1 MATPFELAG
10 DLYYHT
16 ATNNALD
23 ALARQGELKDQRA
36 FELLS
41 QKNRAQLESRN
52 RIGEIE
58 AESTARGKLLASEA
72 LRQKKDA
79 LNQAVAEARTI
90 NPDYSPSPDKSDD
103 QNIADAKRIGFSKT
117 VSNLKSAADNVNVLW
132 GQARGIVDAQGKAKP
147 IDATRVNNLLLQDPT
162 IGSWLDANEQQ
173 QLKDGKSPEVVAAGM
188 YLKKNK
194 ERLLAAVQPIRQ
206 QLAQEQAGKNASELG
221 LTLQE
226 LNSRASAA
234 AESHGRIIQSLPADL
249 QSEILSYSTKM
260 GYQNPSTSSLFN
272 KNGSL
277 KSLAGDLDASP
288 AAPPGNPAPPVVTDP
303 NAAPP
308 GTAPELDPQTYQS
321 KADLIAHSI
330 SLKHEQDALGNE
342 TQQANAIR
350 SMLLKGYTPRV
361 SSPYN
366 PYSPQMSTPEPAS
379 DIPISPERGKELASQ
394 LLKLNKSIESHKNN
408 ATSSQAQ
415 IFRLQSLLAP
425 PPAPE
430 PGPDQGQRWNV
441 PGSIVSPTQP
451 VAQPQV
457 QQPTPTQPS
466 AMNANPGN
474 AMQLVA
480 HQRRLEQV
488 FGTSDPGK
496 LMAARNLA
504 KSQGATDD
512 QLDQSALAAMNGDA
526 NAIAQARRLIAMAQ
540 GGNGQ
545 AWAPQAA
552 YSPMSF
558 GA

>member
-16 ATNNALD
+16 ATNNALNE
-23 ALARQGELKDQRA
+23 LARQGELKDQRA

-173 QLKDGKSPEVVAAGM
+173 QLKDGKSPEEVAAGM

-277 KSLAGDLDASP
+277 KSLAGDLDAPP
-288 AAPPGNPAPPVVTDP
+288 ADPPGKPAPPVVTDL
-303 NAAPP
+303 NAAQTVSTGAGPQSPTLTPAMTAAFDDQGRRNATDILFNQAQSDLNTHNSRYSFLDNALANPSNLTPEQARIYAEEHSDMLKKYPKVNQKFIDLQRIKQSLDQSAPQPQLFQPPAPPSGNRWNVAWPPPDASQPAAQVAPP
-308 GTAPELDPQTYQS
+308 G
-321 KADLIAHSI
+321 
-330 SLKHEQDALGNE
+330 
-342 TQQANAIR
+342 
-350 SMLLKGYTPRV
+350 
-361 SSPYN
+361 
-366 PYSPQMSTPEPAS
+366 
-379 DIPISPERGKELASQ
+379 
-394 LLKLNKSIESHKNN
+394 
-408 ATSSQAQ
+408 
-415 IFRLQSLLAP
+415 
-425 PPAPE
+425 
-430 PGPDQGQRWNV
+430 
-441 PGSIVSPTQP
+441 
-451 VAQPQV
+451 
-457 QQPTPTQPS
+457 QPS

-512 QLDQSALAAMNGDA
+512 QLDQSALAAMNGDS
-526 NAIAQARRLIAMAQ
+526 NAIAQARRLIAMVQ

-545 AWAPQAA
+545 AWAPQAS